1 MKGNNEKDIKVSICC
16 LTYNHGEYIEACLKA
31 FLKQKTTFPFEVLIH
46 DDASTDRT
54 AKIIEEYEKRFPSI
68 IKPIY
73 QKENK
78 FSKEGGGMNIRYNF
92 PRANG
97 KYIALCEGDDYWTD
111 PLKLQ
116 KQVDFL
122 EGNEDFVLCFH
133 DADVLEEKNKSIAG
147 SYLKPS
153 IKKEL
158 SQDELKKGANI
169 LPLTLCF
176 RNVLKGF
183 PDEFFKILNGDT
195 FLISLLG
202 TYGKGF
208 YQEDIKNAIYRHHTG
223 GIWSLKKENI
233 KILNRLTTYHYLRV
247 FYKRIQE
254 NEIYYYFN
262 EKFVETALGLLK
274 EIKNNRLSLE
284 IIKCFWKHHQFRTV
298 LWFGFYKMVFQTTGR
313 GNFARRRLIKS
324 FNLNQF

>member
-1 MKGNNEKDIKVSICC
+1 
-16 LTYNHGEYIEACLKA
+16 
-31 FLKQKTTFPFEVLIH
+31 
-46 DDASTDRT
+46 
-54 AKIIEEYEKRFPSI
+54 
-68 IKPIY
+68 
-73 QKENK
+73 
-78 FSKEGGGMNIRYNF
+78 MNIRYNF
-92 PRANG
+92 PSANG
-97 KYIALCEGDDYWTD
+97 NYIALCEGDDYWTD

-122 EGNEDFVLCFH
+122 EENEDFVLCFH
-133 DADVLEEKNKSIAG
+133 DADVLEEKNNNIAG
-147 SYLKPS
+147 SYLKPYF
-153 IKKEL
+153 KKKI
-158 SQDELKKGANI
+158 SQEELKKGANI
-169 LPLTLCF
+169 LLLSLCF
-176 RNVLKGF
+176 RNCIKEF
-183 PDEFFKILNGDT
+183 PDEFFKVTNGDA

-208 YQEDIKNAIYRHHTG
+208 YQEDIKNAIYRHHPG

-298 LWFGFYKMVFQTTGR
+298 LWFGLYKMVFQTTGR